1 MSKKMIKGIVPLMI
15 LVALSVVSSG
25 NSVAAEKYPSRPVE
39 MICGYPPGGAMDLTM
54 RTWSKYLEK
63 YLGVTIVPVNKPGAG
78 AIVACTYV
86 ANAKPDGY
94 TLGCVGD
101 HLVQQ
106 ILSGRSEYKYEDFH
120 YICLVDAMANTMA
133 VPFDSPWK
141 TMQEFVDYAHK
152 NPGTKCAHPGLG
164 SAAHLRMENINQIAN
179 LKLTAV
185 AMNGDAEVIPAL
197 LGKHVPIG
205 VTGGAAG
212 KAQANA
218 GKLRILMS
226 FDPPAEFGLDPNL
239 PDLQAVF
246 GKNTPDVPVRQ
257 YLVVP
262 AKTPEDIALMLE
274 RAMEKVTKDPDFIKD
289 MNKASMGVQFIAG
302 PALMKANAE
311 HNAKLEAI
319 MKSLGLTKK

>member
-1 MSKKMIKGIVPLMI
+1 MTTKIIKGIVSLII
-15 LVALSVVSSG
+15 LLALIVVSSG
-25 NSVAAEKYPSRPVE
+25 NLVAAEKYPSGPVE

-101 HLVQQ
+101 HLVMQ
-106 ILSGRSEYKYEDFH
+106 ILSGRATYKYEDFR
-120 YICLVDAMANTMA
+120 YVCLVDAMANAVA

-141 TMQEFVDYAHK
+141 TMQEFVDYAKK
-152 NPGTKCAHPGLG
+152 NPGTKCAHPGIG
-164 SAAHLRMENINQIAN
+164 SSAHLRFENINKIAN
-179 LKLTAV
+179 LKLTPV

-212 KAQANA
+212 KAQAAA

-226 FDPPAEFGLDPNL
+226 FDPPAEFGFDPNL
-239 PDLQAVF
+239 PDLQTVF
-246 GKNTPDVPVRQ
+246 GKGTPDVPVRQ

-262 AKTPEDIALMLE
+262 AKTREDIVSVLE
-274 RAMEKVTKDPDFIKD
+274 RAMEKVTKDPEFIKD

-311 HNAKLEAI
+311 HNARIESI
-319 MKSLGLTKK
+319 MKSLGLAKK